1 MPKQPFTCSST
12 TPCRSLA
19 HNHIHRPCR
28 VDQNS
33 LPTCASVFDDHTNN
47 KTAWIHAYSA
57 HRNTYVTLS
66 STNPA
71 SILMMFSEIWYGSA
85 GKLCQLPCF
94 WPHTCL
100 PLVLA
105 TIHLLRCSC
114 RVEHN
119 ALPTRASTWQNSKYF
134 TRFGTSVIEL
144 RSSINSSTQGVRNY
158 FLKLVSFNGSIFPT
172 PGAER
177 LLLFFLSL
185 RCELFCSCLQVSV
198 DWSCGVVSCW
208 WHRVSLNPFR
218 GSCPPIDLCIMHLG
232 LVFLAVVEQVPAS
245 ARPNNG
251 TGCHRDRV
259 WICIPRRASLQLCRW
274 TWVANTV
281 SRLRSFSEKIFPH
294 RQCSR
299 WLHLSILEMSCLWF
313 CCSLSCTERVASWG
327 KTFFRQLP
335 CESVSWRCLKDLG
348 CTGLTPRSA
357 NSVNS
362 CCALFAFCCSV
373 ITRFFCK
380 MSASPLLFCLF
391 FCVWKLYVLI
401 QQN

>member
-94 WPHTCL
+94 WSHTCCL

-158 FLKLVSFNGSIFPT
+158 FLKLVSFDWLMDQF
-172 PGAER
+172 
-177 LLLFFLSL
+177 SL
-185 RCELFCSCLQVSV
+185 K
-198 DWSCGVVSCW
+198 
-208 WHRVSLNPFR
+208 
-218 GSCPPIDLCIMHLG
+218 
-232 LVFLAVVEQVPAS
+232 LA
-245 ARPNNG
+245 
-251 TGCHRDRV
+251 
-259 WICIPRRASLQLCRW
+259 RRAEWQL
-274 TWVANTV
+274 A
-281 SRLRSFSEKIFPH
+281 LSFG
-294 RQCSR
+294 RGGT
-299 WLHLSILEMSCLWF
+299 
-313 CCSLSCTERVASWG
+313 CCCCVIDDT
-327 KTFFRQLP
+327 
-335 CESVSWRCLKDLG
+335 SVSEIL
-348 CTGLTPRSA
+348 A
-357 NSVNS
+357 E
-362 CCALFAFCCSV
+362 
-373 ITRFFCK
+373 
-380 MSASPLLFCLF
+380 
-391 FCVWKLYVLI
+391 
-401 QQN
+401 